1 MHIAWYIVVSLM
13 NLVIDALLTV
23 MLISAVMSWIAPHT
37 DHPVMR
43 FINGITDRLVYPV
56 RTLLWRFEFVRSF
69 PLDISFY
76 VTSVILILLRT
87 LINSI

>member
-1 MHIAWYIVVSLM
+1 MYIAWYIVASML
-13 NLVIDALLTV
+13 NLIIDALLTV
-23 MLISAVMSWIAPHT
+23 MLISAVMSWISPRS

-43 FINGITDRLVYPV
+43 FINGVTDTLVYPV
-56 RTLLWRFEFVRSF
+56 RRVLSRFEFVRSF

-76 VTSVILILLRT
+76 VTSILLVLLRS